1 MALPSTPG
9 ERIELPGA
17 TVALDRAWLRAAE
30 ATAVFEALLA
40 ATPWES
46 HRIRVYGRWLDAPRL
61 SCWIGDVAYRYS
73 GTQFDPIP
81 WPAVLVP
88 IRARLQRELGAL
100 FGDASFNSVLAN
112 LYRDGNDRLGFHR
125 DSEAELGPT
134 PLIASISLGATR
146 RFRFRSTNGARTLG
160 LDLGHGS
167 LLVMSGDT
175 QMHYQHAVPP
185 TARAVGPRINLT
197 FRRVTPRGAV
207 PAP

>member
-61 SCWIGDVAYRYS
+61 SCWIGDADASYVYS
-73 GTQFDPIP
+73 GSRFEPHP
-81 WPAVLVP
+81 WPAVLLP
-88 IRARLQRELGAL
+88 LRARLERELDGV
-100 FGDASFNSVLAN
+100 FNSVLAN

-146 RFRFRSTNGARTLG
+146 RFRFRSTDGARTLG
-160 LDLGHGS
+160 LDLTHGS

-175 QMHYQHAVPP
+175 QRNYRHAVPP

-197 FRRVTPRGAV
+197 FRHVTPAATA